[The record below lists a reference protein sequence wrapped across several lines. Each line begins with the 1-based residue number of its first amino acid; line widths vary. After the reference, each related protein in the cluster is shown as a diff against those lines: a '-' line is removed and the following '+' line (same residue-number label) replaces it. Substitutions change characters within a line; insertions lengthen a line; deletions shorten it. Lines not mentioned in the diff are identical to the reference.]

1 MSFSKWT
8 SIPLSNQDVFTSKPA
23 EVAPIDA
30 ASATT
35 LTSTKTDGE
44 AKAAKRVLDE
54 IEYILQKYPHIK
66 IIDPIDDNVFVD
78 EYRVKEMCQG
88 LIDRKLGVQWRAN
101 CRFDYLANYDKRVS

>member
-1 MSFSKWT
+1 MNFSKWT
-8 SIPLSNQDVFTSKPA
+8 SIRRLNQDAFISKPA
-23 EVAPIDA
+23 EDAPTDA

-35 LTSTKTDGE
+35 QSSTKTGGE

-54 IEYILQKYPHIK
+54 IEFIVKKYPHIK

-78 EYRVKEMCQG
+78 EFRVKEICQG

-101 CRFDYLANYDKRVS
+101 CRFDYLCQLR